1 MVLEQKLTTLDGR
14 IPSNLDDYPLWWN
27 VRRQATDVLK
37 NTTKTKSQQVTKAES
52 VTYLIIVET

>member
-37 NTTKTKSQQVTKAES
+37 NTTKPQQVTKAES